1 MTQPSTDILTHVLA
15 LARAVPASVLRN
27 VAAQIEQHTGGVSP
41 KVCAAITAS
50 VAPASYR
57 AAVQRFMNV
66 WMERAPVVP
75 PAGIAWALRAAAKTL
90 AEEQA
95 DESIEIVWTGPNP
108 SGLPLRRTDGALL
121 EVINAAQ
128 RTLTIVTF
136 AAYKV
141 PAVATALVKAA
152 RRREAIRIVVE
163 SAHASEGKIAY
174 ESIVALG
181 ADVKKMAQVY
191 IWPFDCRP
199 VDDAG
204 HYGSLHVKCAV
215 ADASL
220 LLVSSANLTHYAL
233 TLNMELGVLV
243 RGGTAPGRVAA
254 HLDHLIQHGVL
265 VPLEATKHG

>member
-1 MTQPSTDILTHVLA
+1 VAQRNTDVLTHVLA

-27 VAAQIEQHTGGVSP
+27 VAAQIEQHTEGVSP
-41 KVCAAITAS
+41 KVCGAITAS
-50 VAPASYR
+50 VAQASYR

-66 WMERAPVVP
+66 WLERAPEVP
-75 PAGIAWALRAAAKTL
+75 PAGVAWALRAAAKTL

-95 DESIEIVWTGPNP
+95 SESIELVWTGPNP
-108 SGLPLRRTDGALL
+108 IGLPLRRTDGALL
-121 EVINAAQ
+121 EVIHAAQ
-128 RTLTIVTF
+128 HTLTIVTF

-141 PAVATALVKAA
+141 PAVATALVQAA
-152 RRREAIRIVVE
+152 QRGVAMRIVAE

-191 IWPFDCRP
+191 IWPRDCRP

-204 HYGSLHVKCAV
+204 HHGSLHVKCAV

-243 RGGTAPGRVAA
+243 RGGTTPGRVAA
-254 HLDHLIQHGVL
+254 HLDYLIQHGVL
-265 VPLEATKHG
+265 VPLEATKDR